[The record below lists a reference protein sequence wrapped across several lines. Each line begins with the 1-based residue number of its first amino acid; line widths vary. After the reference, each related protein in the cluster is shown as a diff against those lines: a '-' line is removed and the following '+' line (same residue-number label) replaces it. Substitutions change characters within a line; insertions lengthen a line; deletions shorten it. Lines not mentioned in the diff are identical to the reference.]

1 MDVPQALQQ
10 ARSRNADQKAAA
22 VAALGAV
29 ARTGLPPQQLEA
41 LQLVEAR
48 DRQLL
53 HKVAHDVSKRELC
66 VDAADAL
73 AVAVCGALSAAPE
86 RDAASQ
92 LLRKHSYQLGFEG
105 RSTAQLAP
113 AVPLLLSMLANPATS
128 PVGMRE
134 AAGSLMNLAWR
145 SPEHAHSMVSGG
157 AFRVLVSV
165 LNSDSAGSDASLLD
179 NAAGAVLNI
188 LSHGSINAA
197 CEAASAG
204 VIDTVTARL
213 LSAGKNKWSRFGAKI
228 VDCVARPAAEAA
240 LRRSSAYT
248 STSADSSAAQSEAS
262 AVSTIAAAFAAG
274 GEVVRFLTQL
284 CADAATAQE
293 TRCCALRALGSAVA
307 AEAALAAESE
317 SAARDATARLG
328 APDPPLQILLDVL
341 ALGSTKTPADL
352 RLAATECFAGLS
364 CNPVA
369 VTAWFKV
376 NGLCNNVVEALAAQL
391 MVDATLGTSAC
402 PIKPFGIS
410 SVTQAPSEMLMS
422 IRRRWRM
429 CASWCK
435 L

>member
-1 MDVPQALQQ
+1 M
-10 ARSRNADQKAAA
+10 
-22 VAALGAV
+22 
-29 ARTGLPPQQLEA
+29 
-41 LQLVEAR
+41 
-48 DRQLL
+48 
-53 HKVAHDVSKRELC
+53 
-66 VDAADAL
+66 
-73 AVAVCGALSAAPE
+73 SAAPE

-92 LLRKHSYQLGFEG
+92 LLRKHTYQLGFEG

-188 LSHGSINAA
+188 LSHGSIDAA

-213 LSAGKNKWSRFGAKI
+213 LSARKNKWSRFGAKI

-240 LRRSSAYT
+240 LRRSSVHT

-262 AVSTIAAAFAAG
+262 AVATIAAAFAAG
-274 GEVVRFLTQL
+274 VEVVRFLTQL

-317 SAARDATARLG
+317 SAARDTARLG

-376 NGLCNNVVEALAAQL
+376 NGLCDNVVEALSAQL
-391 MVDATLGTSAC
+391 MVDPTLGTSAC